1 MNYTLQK
8 FKKQPPKIKKIIKN
22 PDFIG
27 GFTTIGCIFK
37 TNHSTIEFL
46 IDLLGFLEY
55 KIFKLSELLP
65 QARKALI
72 TRSSH
77 HNCETMNEL

>member
-8 FKKQPPKIKKIIKN
+8 FKKQPQKIKKIIKSLDCIKN
-22 PDFIG
+22 
-27 GFTTIGCIFK
+27 FTIVNCVFK
-37 TNHSTIEFL
+37 INHSKIEFL
-46 IDLLGFLEY
+46 LDLLEFLEY
-55 KIFKLSELLP
+55 KICNKFSELLP

-77 HNCETMNEL
+77 PNCETMK